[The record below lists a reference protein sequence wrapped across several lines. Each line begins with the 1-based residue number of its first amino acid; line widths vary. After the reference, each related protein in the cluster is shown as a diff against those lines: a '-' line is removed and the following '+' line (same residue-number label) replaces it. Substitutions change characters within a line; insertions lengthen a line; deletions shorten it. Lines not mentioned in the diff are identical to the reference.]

1 VIKILFACTAETFA
15 MIQSVFTL
23 EQTVNIYSSFAR
35 IKLKDEMKCPT
46 LHAMLE
52 SSPIAQHGLYFV
64 ACDR

>member
-1 VIKILFACTAETFA
+1 